1 MTDAEQYLRQWITDF
16 LNEPN
21 DFLNNLP
28 PCPYARNAQIL
39 FIEVDDY
46 VKEINEHLKTWND
59 QYDVICFICGEIDST
74 KFVND
79 VKNLND
85 YWMPH
90 GLVCLEDHKEIPE
103 SFYHM
108 DFRNGRYN
116 IILAQ
121 RLEKIND
128 ASKKLMAVGY
138 YKNWNA
144 DLYNNVVAWRLGR
157 P

>member
-1 MTDAEQYLRQWITDF
+1 MMDSEKYLRQWITDF
-16 LNEPN
+16 LDRPDALLN
-21 DFLNNLP
+21 DLP
-28 PCPYARNAQIL
+28 PCPYAGKAKIL
-39 FIEVDDY
+39 FLEVDDY
-46 VKEINEHLKTWND
+46 VKEINKQLDTWND
-59 QYDVICFICGEIDST
+59 LYDIICFVCGEIDAG

-79 VKNLND
+79 VKYLND
-85 YWMPH
+85 HWMPR
-90 GLVCLEDHKEIPE
+90 GFVCLEDHKEIPE

-116 IILAQ
+116 IILVQ